1 MDGLAAEPGEVRG
14 AEDLEPEEDLGVR
27 EHEGRDA
34 EVGEEDQNGV
44 AREDARSG
52 GEARAAAVDDARLEH
67 EERVGA
73 GDHDDDQS
81 AERIGPDVE
90 DAKSFKHDG
99 DDPCEKKTAL
109 PRSPA
114 GR

>member
-1 MDGLAAEPGEVRG
+1 MKPLV
-14 AEDLEPEEDLGVR
+14 
-27 EHEGRDA
+27 
-34 EVGEEDQNGV
+34 
-44 AREDARSG
+44 DARSG

-67 EERVGA
+67 EERVRA

>member
-1 MDGLAAEPGEVRG
+1 MCV
-14 AEDLEPEEDLGVR
+14 
-27 EHEGRDA
+27 
-34 EVGEEDQNGV
+34 
-44 AREDARSG
+44 
-52 GEARAAAVDDARLEH
+52 
-67 EERVGA
+67 VGA